1 MNIATLA
8 GHLAFGLIAFS
19 FLVKDILW
27 LRVVSILAS
36 LFSVFYNWVI
46 PLEPMWIAIHWNF
59 IFIALNLYHIA
70 VIIYEKRPVHMN
82 PKDKELYETLFK
94 DLSPV
99 EYLKISKVAEWKTY
113 SCGEKIIRQNTPVTD
128 LILIYNGTVD
138 VAVDNKAV
146 AQLKDG
152 QFVGEMSF
160 LTEKPATATCIVRH
174 DCECLVWSQ
183 PEFKDLLKRNPSLY
197 FTIQSVLSAQVSEAL
212 VTSSRK
218 KS

>member
-1 MNIATLA
+1 MNIALIA

-36 LFSVFYNWVI
+36 LFSVFYNYII
-46 PLEPMWIAIHWNF
+46 PVEPMWLAINWNIVF
-59 IFIALNLYHIA
+59 VLVNLYHIA
-70 VIIYEKRPVHMN
+70 VIIYEKRPIKMA

-99 EYLKISKVAEWKTY
+99 EYLKITKIANWKTFK
-113 SCGEKIIRQNTPVTD
+113 SGETIIRQEHLVTD
-128 LILIYNGTVD
+128 LVLIYNGTVD
-138 VAVDNKAV
+138 VVVGKKKV
-146 AQLKDG
+146 AELKDG

-160 LTEKPATATCIVRH
+160 LTEKSATATCIVKH
-174 DCECLVWSQ
+174 DTECLMWKQ

-197 FTIQSVLSAQVSEAL
+197 YTIQGLLSNQLISY
-212 VTSSRK
+212 SNK
-218 KS
+218 

>member
-1 MNIATLA
+1 MNIALIA

-36 LFSVFYNWVI
+36 LFSVFYNYVI
-46 PLEPMWIAIHWNF
+46 PANPMWLAINWNIVF
-59 IFIALNLYHIA
+59 VVVNLYHIA
-70 VIIYEKRPVHMN
+70 VIIYEKRPIKMA

-99 EYLKISKVAEWKTY
+99 EYLKISKVAEWK
-113 SCGEKIIRQNTPVTD
+113 SFKSGETIIRQNHLVTD

-138 VAVDNKAV
+138 VVVGTKKV
-146 AQLKDG
+146 AELKDG

-160 LTEKPATATCIVRH
+160 LTEKSATATCIVKH
-174 DCECLVWSQ
+174 DTECLVWKQ
-183 PEFKDLLKRNPSLY
+183 PEFKELLKRNPSLY
-197 FTIQSVLSAQVSEAL
+197 YTIQSLLSNQLVSYSNKGE
-212 VTSSRK
+212 K
-218 KS
+218 

>member
-1 MNIATLA
+1 MKLANIA

-36 LFSVFYNWVI
+36 LFSVFYNYVI
-46 PLEPMWIAIHWNF
+46 PANPMWLAINWNIVF
-59 IFIALNLYHIA
+59 VVVNLYHIA
-70 VIIYEKRPVHMN
+70 VIIYEKRPIKMA

-99 EYLKISKVAEWKTY
+99 EYLKISKVAEWK
-113 SCGEKIIRQNTPVTD
+113 SFKSGETIIRQNHLVTD

-138 VAVDNKAV
+138 VVVGTKKV
-146 AQLKDG
+146 AELKDG

-160 LTEKPATATCIVRH
+160 LTEKSATATCIVKH
-174 DCECLVWSQ
+174 DTECLVWKQ
-183 PEFKDLLKRNPSLY
+183 PEFKELLKRNPSLY
-197 FTIQSVLSAQVSEAL
+197 YTIQSLLSNQLVSYSNKGE
-212 VTSSRK
+212 K
-218 KS
+218 

>member
-1 MNIATLA
+1 MNIAVIA

-27 LRVVSILAS
+27 LRLVSILAS
-36 LFSVFYNWVI
+36 SFSVFYNWVI
-46 PLEPMWIAIHWNF
+46 PAEPMWLAINWNF
-59 IFIALNLYHIA
+59 VFISLNLYHIA
-70 VIIYEKRPVHMN
+70 VLIYEKRPIKMA

-99 EYLKISKVAEWKTY
+99 EYLKITKIANWKKFKAGDTL
-113 SCGEKIIRQNTPVTD
+113 IRESHLVTD

-138 VAVDNKAV
+138 VIVEGKKV

-160 LTEKPATATCIVRH
+160 LTEKSATATCVIKH
-174 DCECLVWSQ
+174 DTECILWKQ
-183 PEFKDLLKRNPSLY
+183 PEFKELLKRNPSLY
-197 FTIQSVLSAQVSEAL
+197 YTIQGLLSNQLISY
-212 VTSSRK
+212 SNK
-218 KS
+218 K